1 MVAFWAPVWMK
12 SKLDQRI
19 KTLEQRV
26 AALEKPVRTK
36 RSKAGWVKLAGWAK
50 NDSLYDEAMRLGTE
64 WRRKS

>member
-1 MVAFWAPVWMK
+1 MWLTGTSMK

-26 AALEKPVRTK
+26 AALEKPSRNGK
-36 RSKAGWVKLAGWAK
+36 QAGWLKRAGWAK
-50 NDSLYDEAMRLGTE
+50 DDALYDEAMRLGAA